1 MSNLNDIFEMYPDY
15 DVFDDKKSEIG
26 KKSKAY
32 KNDEFIEYDEKRD
45 FRNKKQTV
53 RVSVKNRDN
62 VQRVP
67 RENYEEEPEHST
79 DYRDDYGVYRV
90 YEDKVRNYATIFFF
104 PVVMVWL
111 ESVLRFACGESLMSF
126 SMVFVVLFSLSFSAV
141 LTTVCTLFGER
152 FNRVL
157 VNIIV
162 VGLSVWYCVQIVNFN
177 LSGTFLLFSQYI
189 PAEQTLD
196 GFQAVMDTMSDKV
209 YYLLACF
216 APSVLNLFLGKFIFP
231 FRRTPVP
238 AKVCLLLA
246 AVLLYFSAV
255 IVINFD
261 RSSPAGNYATYYQ
274 SESLNEVQEKFGLLT
289 MQVKDIFY

>member
-1 MSNLNDIFEMYPDY
+1 MNDFNDIFKDYPDY

-26 KKSKAY
+26 KKPKAY

-45 FRNKKQTV
+45 FRTKKQV
-53 RVSVKNRDN
+53 EIVDDAE
-62 VQRVP
+62 P
-67 RENYEEEPEHST
+67 EEEHST

-104 PVVMVWL
+104 PVIIIWL
-111 ESVLRFACGESLMSF
+111 EAVLRLACGQALLTG

-141 LTTVCTLFGER
+141 LTTVCTLLGER

-157 VNIIV
+157 VNIIAV
-162 VGLSVWYCVQIVNFN
+162 ALSVLYCVQIVNFN
-177 LSGTFLLFSQYI
+177 LSGDFLLFSQYI
-189 PAEQTLD
+189 PAEQSLAD
-196 GFQAVMDTMSDKV
+196 FQAVMDVMSDKV

-216 APSVLNLFLGKFIFP
+216 APSVLYLFLGRFIFP

-255 IVINFD
+255 TVINFD
-261 RSSPAGNYATYYQ
+261 RSTPKGNYAIYNQQVSST
-274 SESLNEVQEKFGLLT
+274 EMQEKFGLIT
-289 MQVKDIFY
+289 MQRKDIFG